1 MSTLKSQFDYGLNQ
15 NSPVVDEFSRT
26 VHYDED
32 GKEVVSY
39 EKTDL
44 PAITKSHGVASD
56 WSLNKLL
63 KAGVNPNF
71 GIHTSSPTRLENASE
86 VEQASS
92 EFMKFL
98 DNVLN
103 TD

>member
-1 MSTLKSQFDYGLNQ
+1 MSTIKSQFDYGLNQ
-15 NSPVVDEFSRT
+15 NSPIIDEFSRT

-32 GKEVVSY
+32 GKEVVCY

-63 KAGVNPNF
+63 KAGINPNF
-71 GIHTSSPTRLENASE
+71 GIHTSSPTRLENASA
-86 VEQASS
+86 VEQASA
-92 EFMKFL
+92 EFLIAF
-98 DNVLN
+98 DNESK
-103 TD
+103 TE